1 LEISKEQLV
10 DLFQTMVKIRRF
22 EERVSQLFA
31 EGYIPGFLHLSIGQE
46 AVAAGVC
53 ANLREDDYI
62 TSTHR
67 GHGHCIAKGADVK
80 KMMAEL
86 FGKETGYCKG
96 KGGSMHVADVELG
109 ILGAN
114 GIVGAGL
121 PIAVGAALSAK
132 SKGKGQIA
140 VSFFGEGAAG
150 TGYFHEALNMSAVL
164 KLPVIFLCES
174 NQYAEFT
181 PRSTHLPVQTVAE
194 RSKAYGLQ
202 GYVIDGN
209 NVVEVFSKLSPIVD
223 SVRNGEGPVIV
234 ECFTN
239 RWTGHYEGD
248 PQRYR
253 PSGEVE
259 SWRKQDPIINL
270 EQVLLDQYYVGKAEL
285 EDIRT
290 SVETELDE
298 AEEFSKY
305 SPLPQ
310 GGAALEDIYAT

>member
-1 LEISKEQLV
+1 MELKTQQLL
-10 DLFQTMVKIRRF
+10 DLFQTMIKIRRF

-31 EGYIPGFLHLSIGQE
+31 DGYIPGFLHLYIGQE
-46 AVAAGVC
+46 AVATGVC
-53 ANLREDDYI
+53 ANLSKDDYI

-86 FGKETGYCKG
+86 FGKQTGYCKG

-121 PIAVGAALSAK
+121 PIAVGAGLSAK
-132 SKGKGQIA
+132 LNGNRQVA
-140 VSFFGEGAAG
+140 VAFFGEGAAG
-150 TGYFHEALNMSAVL
+150 TGYFHEALNMSSVL

-194 RSKAYGLQ
+194 RSSAYGIE
-202 GYVIDGN
+202 GFCVDGN
-209 NVVEVFSKLSPIVD
+209 NVQEVFSKLAPIIE
-223 SVRNGEGPVIV
+223 SVRNGDGPVIV

-253 PSGEVE
+253 PEGEVE
-259 SWRKQDPIINL
+259 EWRKQDPIKVL
-270 EQVLLDQYYVGKAEL
+270 EQVLLNEYQVASAEIKAIC
-285 EDIRT
+285 DF
-290 SVETELDE
+290 VETELDS
-298 AEEFSKY
+298 AEQFSKD
-305 SPLPQ
+305 SKLPL
-310 GGAALEDIYAT
+310 GEETLEDVYVS